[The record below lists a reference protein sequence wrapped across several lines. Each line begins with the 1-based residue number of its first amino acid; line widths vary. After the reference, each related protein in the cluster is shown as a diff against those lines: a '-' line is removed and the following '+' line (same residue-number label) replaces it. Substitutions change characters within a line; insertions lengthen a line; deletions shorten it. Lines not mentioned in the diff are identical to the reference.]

1 MSKTHRHILFAIEP
15 VKPRNRIAIEG
26 LKRKGGPHIKPYGA
40 TRQNNKQ
47 ALNRLLDETED
58 EEEIETEIHHA

>member
-1 MSKTHRHILFAIEP
+1 MSKTHRHILFTIEP

-58 EEEIETEIHHA
+58 EEIETEIHHA